1 MIKFKSLSLLLGVSV
16 LAVSMASC
24 DQKGV
29 TTTTTTTTEEP
40 LITTT
45 TSDTS
50 LPEWVDYVHS
60 GQVQL
65 QLDYEGHDFYQDGI
79 GQMTLQYE
87 GQCIDGDTVH
97 FTPLVTTTSSE
108 RIKSRFYGVDTPES
122 TGQIQM
128 WGQEASD
135 FTHEKVWNAAQNGT
149 IVLSSP
155 YNDYHKPE
163 TDSTGERYVTLV
175 WINETKKNAPKE
187 ELVLLNLWLVQEGY
201 STAKNVTDF
210 PEMATVFVEA
220 ETQAIAYKLHMHSE
234 DIPPSWP
241 TGDYEYVSLL
251 DLKIALENTLED
263 PNYDNPYDNKKI
275 IFTGTVAG
283 LANNIL
289 YLVQHFSEE
298 EGARYPGGEYAGINI
313 FVGMNSG
320 TIPQKY
326 VTRNTLL
333 EIHGTAKLS
342 NFGFQITDVQGRF
355 PGSVSYSDLDT
366 KIIRTAEENAET
378 EDSLYIFEYTKEELN
393 KVVTATDTATKY
405 ECLNAY
411 IQVNEPLVVQDAYVA
426 SSDEI
431 TLYLEG
437 CEFDAYVTFMYSGV
451 QGSYQYWTKE
461 EDWIGKR
468 LQISGLYVYHDSM
481 SGRRSWQINPCSPA
495 DVVWLDAPSS
505 AE

>member
-1 MIKFKSLSLLLGVSV
+1 MTKLKSLSLLLGVGV
-16 LAVSMASC
+16 LAVSLASC
-24 DQKGV
+24 TPETV
-29 TTTTTTTTEEP
+29 TTTTTTTEEP
-40 LITTT
+40 PATTTT
-45 TSDTS
+45 TSEDS

-60 GQVQL
+60 GEVQL
-65 QLDYEGHDFYQDGI
+65 TLDYEGHDFYQDGI

-128 WGQEASD
+128 WGKEASD

-210 PEMATVFVEA
+210 PEMATVFVQA
-220 ETQAIAYKLHMHSE
+220 ETQAIAYKLHMHSDE
-234 DIPPSWP
+234 IPPSWP
-241 TGDYEYVSLL
+241 PDGYQVVSLL
-251 DLKIALENTLED
+251 DLKKSLEQTLEN
-263 PNYDNPYDNKKI
+263 PNYDNPYDGKRI

-283 LANNIL
+283 YANNIL

-298 EGARYPGGEYAGINI
+298 EGGRYPGGEYAGINI
-313 FVGMNSG
+313 FCGMSQ
-320 TIPQKY
+320 IPSKY
-326 VTRNTLL
+326 SVRNTYL
-333 EIHGTAKLS
+333 EIHGTAILS
-342 NFGFQITDVQGRF
+342 NFGFQISDVQGRF
-355 PGSVSYSDLDT
+355 PNSVSYSEHDA
-366 KIIRTAEENAET
+366 KILRTAEENAET
-378 EDSLYIFEYTKEELN
+378 EDSLHVFEYTAEELN
-393 KVVTATDTATKY
+393 DVVNATDLQTKY

-411 IQVNEPLVVQDAYVA
+411 VQVSEPLTVQDVYVA
-426 SSDEI
+426 ASDEV
-431 TLYLEG
+431 TLYLSG
-437 CEFDAYVTFMYSGV
+437 CDFDAYVTFMYAGDPNN
-451 QGSYQYWTKE
+451 SYQYWVKE

-468 LQISGLYVYHDSM
+468 LLISGLYVYHDSM
-481 SGRRSWQINPCSPA
+481 SGRRSWQINPCSPS
-495 DVVWLDAPSS
+495 DVVWVDAPS